1 MKKFRVGVIGA
12 GFIGSIH
19 VETLNR
25 LGNVEVV
32 AISHKGDAE
41 AKAGALNVPKGYV
54 DYKELIDK
62 ENLDAVHIC
71 TPNNLHYEQSVY
83 ALEHGVAV
91 MCEKPMTSSLADAK
105 KLLTLAKQKGLP
117 CGINF
122 MFRYYPMV
130 QQMKSMI
137 EHGDIGDIFSI
148 HGSYLQDWLFYDT
161 DFNWRLDP
169 VEAGKS
175 RAFADIG
182 SHWIDMAENC
192 TGLRVTELLADM
204 AIFHKNRK
212 KPQKAIE
219 TYAGL
224 ELRPDEYDSVPIST
238 EDYAAVL
245 FRFDNG
251 AHGSCVISQMYAG
264 RKNQTILSVGGSK
277 AAVHWDSETSNELW
291 VGKRDGFNLSIVKD
305 PSILYEETR
314 NVISYPGGHTEGFAD
329 SFKHHFRKFYAAVEN
344 PNDKSIG
351 YSSFE
356 DGYREMVL
364 CEKIVE
370 SAEQNCWVRI

>member
-1 MKKFRVGVIGA
+1 MKKFRVGVIGT
-12 GFIGSIH
+12 GFIGSVH
-19 VETLNR
+19 VEALNR
-25 LGNVEVV
+25 LTNVDVV
-32 AISHKGDAE
+32 AIAE
-41 AKAGALNVPKGYV
+41 RINPELKAELLNVPRGFA
-54 DYKELIDK
+54 DFKEMIDN

-71 TPNNLHYEQSVY
+71 TPNNQHYGQSVY

-91 MCEKPMTSSLADAK
+91 MCEKPMTSCIADAI
-105 KLLTLAKQKGLP
+105 KLLDLAKQTGLP

-122 MFRYYPMV
+122 MFRHIPMV

-137 EHGDIGDIFSI
+137 EHGDLGEIFSI
-148 HGSYLQDWLFYDT
+148 HGSYLQDWLYYDT

-169 VEAGKS
+169 VESGKS

-192 TGLRVTELLADM
+192 TGLRVTEVLADM
-204 AIFHKNRK
+204 AIFHKSRK
-212 KPQKAIE
+212 KPQRPIE

-224 ELRPDEYDSVPIST
+224 ELRPDEYDNVPIST

-245 FRFDNG
+245 FHFNNG

-277 AAVHWDSETSNELW
+277 AAAHWDSENSNELW
-291 VGKRDGFNLSIVKD
+291 VGKRDGYNQSIVKD
-305 PSILYEETR
+305 PSILYEDTKK
-314 NVISYPGGHTEGFAD
+314 VISYPGGHAEGFAD
-329 SFKHHFRKFYAAVEN
+329 SFKHQFKKFYAALEVPSN
-344 PNDKSIG
+344 KTIG

-356 DGYREMVL
+356 DGYREMEL

-370 SAEQNCWVRI
+370 SAEQNRWVSI